1 MARVFWVVLRVFWV
15 FQVIL
20 GSKYS
25 LHWSKTSWQF
35 QKHLVIESLF
45 HLPAFNSRSVESQFI
60 SNKTKSHDTSIM
72 FAVLKLNYVNDYFQ
86 NYI

>member
-25 LHWSKTSWQF
+25 LHWSKTSWQ
-35 QKHLVIESLF
+35 KHLVIESLC
-45 HLPAFNSRSVESQFI
+45 HLSDFNSRSIESQFI
-60 SNKTKSHDTSIM
+60 STKTKSHGTSIM
-72 FAVLKLNYVNDYFQ
+72 FAVLKLNYDNDYFQ
-86 NYI
+86 SYI